1 MSVPRPNSFSL
12 SHFLAILVM
21 FLLALFFAGSP
32 SPSVSAAQSPDSSY
46 FAVTP
51 SAATI
56 SLGEEASFS
65 AIDSSGRPVSN
76 VQWSINP
83 PLADVRVENGEGTIT
98 AKQSG
103 RVTITAKA
111 GSKTASAS
119 LSILP
124 GTTLPAATV
133 KWSVEPLPGF
143 ATLEVRQAVP
153 NSDPEVVFYSIEW
166 SKSSNAIVRAFRDS
180 GQQVWM
186 SQLSSTAS
194 PVTLKQ
200 QLPPAGV
207 LLWNQRVINTFRE
220 LFPDDDLHFPPN
232 SSAEPST
239 FGLPADG
246 KSILLRD
253 SGDDSGGLLLLE
265 RGRFRDSLVDLSHS
279 DGSEAWRYHSE
290 GRLSKNW
297 TVNHSG
303 DVALVETLNQ
313 PPYSALLVL
322 DGKNG
327 TVRLKVPF
335 PDSSTTI
342 NGFRCKDPMY
352 NVLKNIR
359 QSLSGSVFTS
369 TDHNMYI
376 QVETHI
382 ESTDNENCK
391 PKQYSFDDSLALLRV
406 TPDGQSEWKTF
417 QHVHADGD
425 GGFHVQPR
433 LAAGES
439 IPDGFGGVLAA
450 WTYIDPHSK
459 PGEPLH
465 TEARLTRISDS
476 TQRDF
481 ILPMPYWTPGI
492 NSFFAENMILGEGN
506 PLYATNGTLLVRF
519 DTEVGEVNWVRN
531 PPTGSIKLG
540 HSTRGGGL
548 LLANAGR
555 LHYFDA
561 KGNGLDI
568 LWTVAVSNPEDIGLV
583 QSDPFDGTP
592 LGPLQLRDVQLTW
605 AGGNLIAVEDG
616 SPYGHGS
623 LLMFIGR

>member
-1 MSVPRPNSFSL
+1 MPGPRPNSLSL

-21 FLLALFFAGSP
+21 LLLALFFVGRPFP
-32 SPSVSAAQSPDSSY
+32 SASAAQSRDSPY

-56 SLGEEASFS
+56 FLSEEASFS
-65 AIDSSGRPVSN
+65 AIDSSGRPLSS

-103 RVTITAKA
+103 RVTITATA

-124 GTTLPAATV
+124 GTTLPSATV

-143 ATLEVRQAVP
+143 RTLEVRQAVP
-153 NSDPEVVFYSIEW
+153 NPGSEVVFYSIEW
-166 SKSSNAIVRAFRDS
+166 SRSSNAIVRAFRDS

-186 SQLSSTAS
+186 TQLPSTAS
-194 PVTLKQ
+194 PQTLKQ

-220 LFPDDDLHFPPN
+220 LFPGDDLHFPPN

-279 DGSEAWRYHSE
+279 DGREAWRYHSE

-297 TVNHSG
+297 TVNHGG
-303 DVALVETLNQ
+303 DVAIVETLNK

-322 DGKNG
+322 DGENG

-342 NGFRCKDPMY
+342 NGFRCQDPEY

-359 QSLSGSVFTS
+359 QSLFGSVFTS

-376 QVETHI
+376 QVETHS

-406 TPDGQSEWKTF
+406 TPDGQSDWKTF

-433 LAAGES
+433 FAAGES

-481 ILPMPYWTPGI
+481 TLPMPYWTPGI
-492 NSFFAENMILGEGN
+492 NSFFDENMILGEGN

-519 DTEVGEVNWVRN
+519 DTEAGEVNWVRN
-531 PPTGSIKLG
+531 PPTGSIKLD
-540 HSTRGGGL
+540 HSTRDGGL
-548 LLANAGR
+548 LVVNAGR

-561 KGNGLDI
+561 KGYGMDI

-592 LGPLQLRDVQLTW
+592 LAPLQLRDVQLTW

-623 LLMFIGR
+623 LLLFIGR